1 MIELIQAGGWLMAPI
16 ILCSIVA
23 LAIVIERS
31 LALRRSR
38 INPAGILQGIHR
50 QYKAGNLSTDYIDS
64 LQNGTPLER
73 LLAAGLVNRHQSR
86 SVMKEAIEE
95 EGRQVIHQL
104 ERYLGTL
111 ATIAAISP
119 LLGLLGT
126 VIGMIDVFT
135 VIIESGVGNPGTLAG
150 GISKALIT
158 TAAGL
163 SVAIPAILFH
173 RFLSARVDELLIEM
187 EDDAVQL
194 VDVMH
199 RSKA

>member
-1 MIELIQAGGWLMAPI
+1 MIDLIQAGGWLMAPI

-135 VIIESGVGNPGTLAG
+135 VIIKSGVGNPGTLAG